1 MKQKSKNRLLA
12 ALLAA
17 AMMFQLLPLMV
28 FAEEGAN
35 SEGAASDVKIERTG
49 KTYAS
54 LEDAIKDTESGDII
68 QLGEGNY
75 TLYDKSNK
83 NNPYTK
89 GKKLTFVGQGP
100 DKTAWNIGAEVPDPS
115 KYGTEYNG
123 DYSFDGADTVT
134 FQNMTLRSGTVDY
147 LGFIRPD
154 YTIVENCIV
163 DGTTHY
169 WGYKST
175 KFSNSTFYA
184 PEGNYSVYVY
194 SSAEAT
200 FDNCIFNAHGKAI
213 KIYNEGSTSEMDV
226 TFKNC
231 KVNST
236 DSGKPALNIDDRF
249 ATKYT
254 VHITGNN
261 DITAAIDKSSKTSFP
276 KNSCSKIFGFGDN
289 NTGHTDVYLNDE
301 LVWSNGQMV
310 THDYTDGEKEGK
322 VTVTATDWVA
332 VDDHYE
338 RDVTKTCQYCG
349 YEEKKHEI
357 GYKVSYDLNG
367 SPSKDDD
374 IYTSDEPQAEI
385 TLPEPT
391 WEGHTF
397 KGWRAANGVVYN
409 AGDKIKVTADTKLT
423 AIWEEDTAGE
433 DTTTGG
439 SDGSGDAVA
448 GVLIGGAAVI
458 GGYEIATHLILNR
471 VLPDGAPIPSNR
483 AELALLLWE
492 HADKPE
498 PQNPCTFSDIDADNT
513 DLQKAAQWCIENDYL
528 RTKENDDRFFPRIW
542 VTKAKVIRTWDKAFG
557 LQAKLEE

>member
-28 FAEEGAN
+28 FAEEGTN

-49 KTYAS
+49 ETYTS
-54 LEDAIKDTESGDII
+54 LKAAVEAARSGDTI

-75 TLYDKSNK
+75 TLYNIPSTN
-83 NNPYTK
+83 TTA
-89 GKKLTFVGQGP
+89 GKDLTFVGQGT
-100 DKTAWNIGAEVPDPS
+100 DKTFWNIGAEVPDPS
-115 KYGTEYNG
+115 KYGTEYNS
-123 DYSFDGADTVT
+123 DYSFDGAGTVT
-134 FQNMTLRSGTVDY
+134 FQNMTLRSGAADR
-147 LGFIRPD
+147 LGFTRPNN
-154 YTIVENCIV
+154 TVVENCEIV
-163 DGTTHY
+163 GTTAY
-169 WGYKST
+169 WGYTSAVFT
-175 KFSNSTFYA
+175 NTTFRPSA
-184 PEGNYSVYVY
+184 GKDALWVY
-194 SSAEAT
+194 SSPVAT
-200 FDNCIFNAHGKAI
+200 FDNCTFTEGRGVKVYTEENKSVTVNFNNCTVENSASHPAI
-213 KIYNEGSTSEMDV
+213 Y
-226 TFKNC
+226 
-231 KVNST
+231 
-236 DSGKPALNIDDRF
+236 IDEYVLERDGG
-249 ATKYT
+249 TNKYT
-254 VHITGNN
+254 INITGSN
-261 DITAAIDKSSKTSFP
+261 DVNALTDTMT
-276 KNSCSKIFGFGDN
+276 CSKLFGFRKAATHPGN
-289 NTGHTDVYLNDE
+289 YTDVKIDGK
-301 LVWSNGQMV
+301 LVWNEGQMV

-332 VDDHYE
+332 EDDHYT
-338 RDVTKTCQYCG
+338 RHVTENCSYCG
-349 YEEKKHEI
+349 YHKEYDET
-357 GYKVSYDLNG
+357 GYKVIYDLNG
-367 SPSKDDD
+367 PDADDD

-397 KGWRAANGVVYN
+397 KGWRAANGKMYA
-409 AGDKIKVTADTKLT
+409 AGTKLPVTAETTTLT
-423 AIWEEDTAGE
+423 AIWEEDTTGE

-498 PQNPCTFSDIDADNT
+498 PQNPCTFSDIDEDNT